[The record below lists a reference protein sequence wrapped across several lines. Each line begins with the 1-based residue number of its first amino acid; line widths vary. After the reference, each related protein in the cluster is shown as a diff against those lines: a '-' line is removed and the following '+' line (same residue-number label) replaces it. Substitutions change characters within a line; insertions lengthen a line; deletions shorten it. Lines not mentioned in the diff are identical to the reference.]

1 MNWKRIDAV
10 RRSSGPLEN
19 DLIDHYVAGKI
30 SRRNFVKRG
39 TILGLGVP
47 TMAAVIAACG
57 GDDDDATNAGAEQPA
72 DEPAAQ
78 EPAAEEPA
86 AEPVAGGEVSVAI
99 QFGDANSGLDP
110 LNMPDLGTYAVL
122 SQSFEYLVGIGSDYN
137 VANTGLATG
146 WSTNDDATEWTF
158 NLREGVQWQDGSPF
172 TAADVAATIDRMV
185 VAGAGLAGVVGEGGA
200 VAADDNTVVVTLENA
215 NGNLPVLLSTYNPQS
230 LITPADYSDGTTL
243 DARAAGTGAWIL
255 ESFDA
260 NTFEP
265 VFVPNENWWGG
276 SVNLDR
282 VSMRGFESAGTAVA
296 AMQAREV
303 DIIQFFGVVDGASL
317 LDDSNFTVVT
327 PPSANHRQIWFNTQ
341 LPADGPFT
349 DPRVRQAVG
358 YCLNREQIVT
368 TLFNGQ
374 ALAANDHPIHPTLPF
389 FDESAVDTRPRDI
402 EMARALLAEAGYA
415 DGVSATIQVG
425 NIDQSPELAAIMQQ
439 NCEEAG
445 FDFQVGVTDNSDFYG
460 EYWCAGAPWGAQPDT
475 GGPGL
480 PCGASADIGI
490 VDYGHRPI
498 PDIYLTRALQT
509 DGDWNSSNYAD
520 SDYDAL
526 VTQYQGSIDVE
537 GQTTAI
543 SAIQQ
548 KIHADA
554 PALYPYFFNYLGGH
568 DASVSGVQITALGH
582 VLLQNATKS

>member
-47 TMAAVIAACG
+47 TMAAIIAACG
-57 GDDDDATNAGAEQPA
+57 GDDDDEPTAATGDDGGSA
-72 DEPAAQ
+72 DEPAA
-78 EPAAEEPA
+78 EPTQ
-86 AEPVAGGEVSVAI
+86 GGEVTVAI

-110 LNMPDLGTYAVL
+110 LNMLDLGTYAVL
-122 SQSFEYLVGIGSDYN
+122 SQSFEYLVGVGDDYN
-137 VANTGLATG
+137 IGDTGLATS
-146 WSTNDDATEWTF
+146 WSPNADATQWTF
-158 NLREGVQWQDGSPF
+158 NLREGVMWQDGSPF

-200 VAADDNTVVVTLENA
+200 QAVDDTTVVIDLEAA

-230 LITPADYSDGTTL
+230 LITPTDYSSGTTL
-243 DARAAGTGAWIL
+243 DARGTGTGAWIL

-260 NTFEP
+260 TTFTP
-265 VFVPNENWWGG
+265 VFVPNPNWWGG

-282 VSMRGFESAGTAVA
+282 VTMTGFESPAPAIAAVE
-296 AMQAREV
+296 AREI
-303 DIIQFFGVVDGASL
+303 DIIQSFGVVDGAGL
-317 LDDSNFTVVT
+317 LSDGDFTVVT
-327 PPSANHRQIWFNTQ
+327 PPSANHRQVWFNTQ
-341 LPADGPFT
+341 LPAGGPFT

-358 YCLNREQIVT
+358 YCLNREQIIA
-368 TLFNGQ
+368 TLFDGQ
-374 ALAANDHPIHPTLPF
+374 AQVANDHPIHPTLPF
-389 FDESAVDTRPRDI
+389 FDESAVDQRPQDI
-402 EMARALLAEAGYA
+402 DMARALLAEAGYA
-415 DGVSATIQVG
+415 DGVSGTIQVG
-425 NIDQSPELAAIMQQ
+425 TIDFSEDLAAIMQQ
-439 NCEEAG
+439 NCAEAG
-445 FDFQVGVTDNSDFYG
+445 FEFTVGVTDNSDFYG

-490 VDYGHRPI
+490 VDYGHRPT

-520 SDYDAL
+520 ADYDGL
-526 VTQYQGSIDVE
+526 VSQYQGSVDVE
-537 GQTTAI
+537 GQTAAI

-548 KIHADA
+548 KLHADA
-554 PALYPYFFNYLGGH
+554 PAVYPFFFNYLGGH
-568 DASVSGVQITALGH
+568 DNSVSDVQITALGH
-582 VLLQNATKS
+582 VLLQKATKS